1 MTCILAYMSIYDT
14 YMNIYVKEYRKL
26 TQNIYVRIYVRTV
39 FHICFIWATC
49 MFSIYEPS
57 CLIYVRYV
65 NSIELHI
72 CILYEYMWWHI
83 CHIST
88 YKLNIW
94 NVSLLVYFFIWPYMS
109 VYGHIWTYMDVYVEP
124 YKKHTLNI
132 YVCIYVRTY
141 MLLCIIYGHIC
152 ILHICFIYVC
162 SVWVGSN
169 RTLVAANCHWHFNRL
184 Q

>member
-1 MTCILAYMSIYDT
+1 MTDEIVWHIGVLYGPCIVHICSANMSHIHGAIYDIHTGIYVHIWHIYDT
-14 YMNIYVKEYRKL
+14 YMSKEYRKL

-49 MFSIYEPS
+49 MCSIYEPS

-65 NSIELHI
+65 NPIELHI

-94 NVSLLVYFFIWPYMS
+94 NVSLLVYFFIWTYTFLYVHIYPYMS
-109 VYGHIWTYMDVYVEP
+109 
-124 YKKHTLNI
+124 I
-132 YVCIYVRTY
+132 YEHVCRSI
-141 MLLCIIYGHIC
+141 
-152 ILHICFIYVC
+152 
-162 SVWVGSN
+162 
-169 RTLVAANCHWHFNRL
+169 
-184 Q
+184 

>member
-1 MTCILAYMSIYDT
+1 MTHIWH
-14 YMNIYVKEYRKL
+14 IYVKEYRKL

-49 MFSIYEPS
+49 MCSIYEPS

-65 NSIELHI
+65 NPIELHI

-94 NVSLLVYFFIWPYMS
+94 NVSLLVYFLYEHIRSYMSIYILICPYMN
-109 VYGHIWTYMDVYVEP
+109 MYVVA
-124 YKKHTLNI
+124 YRKLTQNI
-132 YVCIYVRTY
+132 YVRIYVQIVFHICFMWTTCMCSIYVSYMLDMWTPLNCIYVSY
-141 MLLCIIYGHIC
+141 MNIC
-152 ILHICFIYVC
+152 DDIYVI
-162 SVWVGSN
+162 
-169 RTLVAANCHWHFNRL
+169 
-184 Q
+184 

>member
-1 MTCILAYMSIYDT
+1 MSIYDT
-14 YMNIYVKEYRKL
+14 YMNIYVVAYRKL

-49 MFSIYEPS
+49 MCSIYEPS

-65 NSIELHI
+65 NPIELHI

-162 SVWVGSN
+162 SVWVGWRLVSACVIHCELLRCHCN
-169 RTLVAANCHWHFNRL
+169 R